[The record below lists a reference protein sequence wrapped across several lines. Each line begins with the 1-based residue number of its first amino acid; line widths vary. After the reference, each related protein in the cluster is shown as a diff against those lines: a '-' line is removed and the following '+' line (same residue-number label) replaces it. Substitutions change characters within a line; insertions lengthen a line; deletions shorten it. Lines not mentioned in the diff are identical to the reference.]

1 MIRLRLFSS
10 ADPSRQIDQRMVGE
24 DAVTIGRDP
33 GADWVINDPE
43 RALSRR
49 HCKVRA
55 TGSGLAVSDLS
66 ANGTFVGESDQRLTP
81 GTETMVPPGSVLR
94 LGTFSFSVEAL
105 AAEPPAPPQ
114 PAGPSPATPSLFAPP
129 RGLEP
134 VQPPS
139 SPARPDPF
147 ASQLL
152 PDPLLVDHQ
161 PTDRVQLSDGDAW
174 ERRPAAR
181 AGDWNLPRERPDHE
195 NLIGLPREWAEPAR
209 PERDAGFG
217 FDAPFERPVLAPAPA
232 VPADVAIPLD
242 WAAPAKVPV
251 PEPVTQASPPAPPV
265 EPVAPPPPAAAA
277 AAATPVP
284 AAASAAGD
292 DLFEAFCTGARLSP
306 AAFAGEDR
314 AAVML
319 RLGEV
324 YRAMVL
330 GLADVMGERTALKN
344 EYRMTRTMVRPEGN
358 NPFKWAP
365 PQRLAI
371 EVLRSGDTG
380 FAGGTE
386 AVTEGFRDVKVHIIC
401 MLAGMRAA
409 VAATMTALSPATIE
423 GQVGGRNFLLK
434 TQRDAALWVEYSDR
448 FEDFKLDAEDSSDGP
463 VNRAFRTAYEQQ
475 LSELVGAATG
485 YAGGRR

>member
-10 ADPSRQIDQRMVGE
+10 ADPSRQIDQRMIGE

-49 HCKVRA
+49 HCRVRA
-55 TGSGLAVSDLS
+55 SGAGLAVSDLS
-66 ANGTFVGESDQRLTP
+66 ANGVFLGDSDQRLTP
-81 GTETMVPPGSVLR
+81 NAETMVAPGSVLR

-105 AAEPPAPPQ
+105 ATEPVPSPQ
-114 PAGPSPATPSLFAPP
+114 PIGTASPTPSLFAPP
-129 RGLEP
+129 PGLEP
-134 VQPPS
+134 VQSPS
-139 SPARPDPF
+139 RPARPDPF
-147 ASQLL
+147 ASQLQ
-152 PDPLLVDHQ
+152 PDTLIVDHQ
-161 PTDRVQLSDGDAW
+161 PTDRVQLSEGDAW

-232 VPADVAIPLD
+232 VLADVAIPLD
-242 WAAPAKVPV
+242 WAEPAKVPV
-251 PEPVTQASPPAPPV
+251 PEPVPYVPPSAPLPAPVAAPPV
-265 EPVAPPPPAAAA
+265 AAPPRTVAPGI
-277 AAATPVP
+277 
-284 AAASAAGD
+284 GD
-292 DLFEAFCTGARLSP
+292 DLFDAFCAGARLSP

-330 GLADVMGERTALKN
+330 GLADLMGERTALKN

-380 FAGGTE
+380 FAAGTE
-386 AVTEGFRDVKVHIIC
+386 AVTEGFRDVKIHIIC

-409 VAATMTALSPATIE
+409 VAETMNSLSPETIE
-423 GQVGGRNFLLK
+423 AGVGGRSYLLK
-434 TQRDAALWVEYSDR
+434 AQREAALWVEYSDR
-448 FEDFKLDAEDSSDGP
+448 FADFKRDAEDSADGP
-463 VNRAFRTAYEQQ
+463 VNRAFRTAYEKQ
-475 LSELVGAATG
+475 LSELVGAAPG